1 MKKIRI
7 YLWVIYKTLCFYYKR
22 NTPVGNALITAVV
35 LSIGCA
41 VVEREPFFLLVPI
54 IIAVVIFG
62 VKKLYFE
69 LDAFGRPDIRIEARL
84 KQEKTV
90 EELIKYLNESM

>member
-1 MKKIRI
+1 MKKIKI
-7 YLWVIYKTLCFYYKR
+7 YVWVIYKTLCFYYKR
-22 NTPVGNALITAVV
+22 NPALGFALIVEV
-35 LSIGCA
+35 LFCTGCA

-54 IIAVVIFG
+54 IIAAVIFG

-69 LDAFGRPDIRIEARL
+69 LDAFGWPCKRTEARL
-84 KQEKTV
+84 KREKTI